1 MKTKEELQERAQLVR
16 ALEACCNIE
25 YPTPQEANFRL
36 AIMKRLALDL
46 DLKELKHATIDGPG
60 CAPGAPEGGAKTSP
74 RPRQPM
80 ARP

>member
-16 ALEACCNIE
+16 ALEASCSIL

-46 DLKELKHATIDGPG
+46 GLKELRGATLAGPG
-60 CAPGAPEGGAKTSP
+60 AATAATRDE
-74 RPRQPM
+74 
-80 ARP
+80 ARPARR